1 MSGNVPSESIRPP
14 SFRWKAF
21 GIHLAISL
29 AVLSA
34 LLYVLFVHWFP
45 GYLFDTDGGWQALQ
59 IISGVDLILGPAL
72 TLIAASPEKPAKALR
87 KDLAVIGTIQAAALC
102 AGMWLAWANH
112 PAALIWVDGEMYSQ
126 PMSAFREYPDALKK
140 IHSMPAAASGGPPQI
155 RIALPDDLDARSEI
169 FRTSV
174 RNASSIMF
182 EATRYRPLSMNH
194 PAVRAATARYHE
206 KLTENRHGI
215 LPEDM
220 LGTVDEFIRQG
231 YLIMPMNTRYGS
243 WNLAMLPTDPTQARL
258 LDFPPVAGM
267 HSPRVRS
274 YGETPNKEKP

>member
-1 MSGNVPSESIRPP
+1 MSSNIPLGPLRPP

-29 AVLSA
+29 AILCV
-34 LLYVLFVHWFP
+34 LLYVLFMHWFP

-72 TLIAASPEKPAKALR
+72 TLVAASPAKSTKELR
-87 KDLAVIGTIQAAALC
+87 KDFTVIGTIQVAALC

-112 PAALIWVDGEMYSQ
+112 PAALIWLDGEMYSQ
-126 PMSAFREYPDALKK
+126 PLSAFREHPDALKK

-155 RIALPDDLDARSEI
+155 RVALPDNLDARSEI

-182 EATRYRPLSMNH
+182 EADRYRPFSTNH
-194 PAVRAATARYHE
+194 PAVRAASARYHE
-206 KLTENRHGI
+206 RLTENRHGI
-215 LPEDM
+215 LPQDM
-220 LGTVDEFIRQG
+220 QGTVDEFIRQG
-231 YLIMPMNTRYGS
+231 YLIMPMNTRYGN
-243 WNLAMLPTDPTQARL
+243 WNLAMLPTDPAQARL
-258 LDFPPVAGM
+258 IDFPPVSGI
-267 HSPRVRS
+267 HSPRVRARS
-274 YGETPNKEKP
+274 ENPGKEKP